1 MNAICLID
9 TTVLLNLLNV
19 PNRSQNSTKISKEFA
34 DFVELD
40 CTFIIPLVAVIE
52 TGNHIS
58 QNGDGR
64 VRRESA
70 NRFFKTIKQSLNGE
84 IPFRISDFDLTDEL
98 KDWLGQF
105 PDEVGKNKLPT
116 KPNEGISLTD
126 FSIVKEFEKLKNLKV
141 NDKIIIKSRS
151 AGLSPNHPYLILSSD
166 YIEQNK
172 KILFML
178 ICNIKIFTF

>member
-19 PNRSQNSTKISKEFA
+19 PNRSQNSKQISEEFT

-64 VRRESA
+64 LRRESA
-70 NRFFKTIKQSLNGE
+70 NRFFIAVNLLLPFQQLVQAAHLVAEEIQS
-84 IPFRISDFDLTDEL
+84 
-98 KDWLGQF
+98 
-105 PDEVGKNKLPT
+105 
-116 KPNEGISLTD
+116 NER
-126 FSIVKEFEKLKNLKV
+126 
-141 NDKIIIKSRS
+141 KS
-151 AGLSPNHPYLILSSD
+151 
-166 YIEQNK
+166 
-172 KILFML
+172 
-178 ICNIKIFTF
+178 